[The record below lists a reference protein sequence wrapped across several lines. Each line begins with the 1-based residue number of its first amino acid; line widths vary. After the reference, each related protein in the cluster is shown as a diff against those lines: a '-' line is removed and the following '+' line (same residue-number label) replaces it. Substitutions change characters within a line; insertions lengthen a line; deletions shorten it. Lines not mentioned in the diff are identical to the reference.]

1 MRALAIFSWLLAM
14 ALALVIV
21 RDLSPMAS
29 GTARVVQAD
38 TLLLW
43 RAAPAVSQSP
53 ASLPPVAAASSAPA
67 PAPAS
72 VPTDMP
78 VAAPVVAPVIA
89 PVIAPIPPAAQRPL
103 VAAVPVRSVPAP
115 ATPQL
120 VVAVVTPVL
129 PPAPARAEVVPVN
142 ACARLGIF
150 PDRVWAESVA
160 ALVAA
165 PEAGRAPPAE
175 MSWRIQSVGRKGYYA
190 VFDGM
195 SMDVLAARMERRR
208 SALSRL
214 VSYAALPERCAGR

>member
-21 RDLSPMAS
+21 RDLSPTAS
-29 GTARVVQAD
+29 GTARVVQTD

-43 RAAPAVSQSP
+43 RAAPADSLSL
-53 ASLPPVAAASSAPA
+53 ALLPPVIAASSAPA

-72 VPTDMP
+72 VLTDMP

-89 PVIAPIPPAAQRPL
+89 PV
-103 VAAVPVRSVPAP
+103 
-115 ATPQL
+115 
-120 VVAVVTPVL
+120 L
-129 PPAPARAEVVPVN
+129 PPAPARTEVAQAN

-175 MSWRIQSVGRKGYYA
+175 MPWRIQSVGRKGYYA